1 MKIKKTDNIIVFES
15 DIEESTDEKDPLI
28 EEATKEVIR
37 NQTASMSLIQRKFKV
52 GYARA
57 GRILDQLG
65 GLGIVSEFQGSKPR
79 DVLISKE
86 RWDELNENLKW
97 NKEN

>member
-1 MKIKKTDNIIVFES
+1 M
-15 DIEESTDEKDPLI
+15 
-28 EEATKEVIR
+28 EEAIEEVIR
-37 NQTASMSLIQRKFKV
+37 NQTASTSFIQKKFKI

-57 GRILDQLG
+57 GRIIYQLE
-65 GLGIVSEFQGSKPR
+65 GLGIVSGFQGSKPR

>member
-1 MKIKKTDNIIVFES
+1 M
-15 DIEESTDEKDPLI
+15 
-28 EEATKEVIR
+28 EEAIEEVIR
-37 NQTASMSLIQRKFKV
+37 NQTASTSFIQRTFKV

-57 GRILDQLG
+57 GKIIDQLE
-65 GLGIVSEFQGSKPR
+65 GLGIVSGFQGSKPR

-86 RWDELNENLKW
+86 RWEELNENLKW